1 MSKKRK
7 INRLVRIYAERE
19 LAEQIKLESRTACLN
34 KRKEI
39 REIVMKYKE
48 NNSHVKNL
56 TSTSNLYQ
64 TNKG

>member
-19 LAEQIKLESRTACLN
+19 LAKQIKLESRTACLN

-48 NNSHVKNL
+48 NNSPVKNL
-56 TSTSNLYQ
+56 TSLSNLYQ

>member
-19 LAEQIKLESRTACLN
+19 LAKQIKLESRTACLN

-39 REIVMKYKE
+39 HNAVLEYK
-48 NNSHVKNL
+48 NSESVKNL
-56 TSTSNLYQ
+56 IAIR
-64 TNKG
+64 GF

>member
-1 MSKKRK
+1 MRKKRK

-19 LAEQIKLESRTACLN
+19 LSKQIKLESRTACLN

-48 NNSHVKNL
+48 NNSPVKNL
-56 TSTSNLYQ
+56 TSTSNLYHSK
-64 TNKG
+64 TG